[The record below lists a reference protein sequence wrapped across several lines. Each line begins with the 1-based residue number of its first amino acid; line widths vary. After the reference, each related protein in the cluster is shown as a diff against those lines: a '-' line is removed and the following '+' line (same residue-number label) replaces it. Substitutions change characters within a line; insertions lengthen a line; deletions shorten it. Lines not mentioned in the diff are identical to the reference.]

1 MRGRP
6 FEPSYRVTPSSDR
19 NIAGLLTVPHNHPS
33 TPGTHPGEEGE
44 LMKQNE
50 ADKPQHSKRYR
61 VIYADPPW
69 DIAQKGAR
77 GASQHYDVM
86 SLARIKAMPIRD
98 LADDNSTL
106 LLWVT
111 NAALP
116 AGLEV
121 MEAWGFRYIT
131 NVVWDKYYMGLGSY
145 FRGSHEILL
154 HGVRGKAPFKFH
166 GQRSTLLFPRQDHSR
181 KPEEMIPLIERVLDG
196 PYLEL
201 FARQRPNSHKDWSIW
216 GNEVD
221 SDITIPGYPVPSDF
235 ARQSTV
241 NGDQEV

>member
-1 MRGRP
+1 
-6 FEPSYRVTPSSDR
+6 
-19 NIAGLLTVPHNHPS
+19 
-33 TPGTHPGEEGE
+33 
-44 LMKQNE
+44 MK
-50 ADKPQHSKRYR
+50 KPTKRMK

-69 DIAQKGAR
+69 DVAQQGAR
-77 GASQHYDVM
+77 GAIQKYNLM
-86 SLARIKAMPIRD
+86 TLKQIKDMPVAD

-121 MEAWGFRYIT
+121 MNAWGFRYVT
-131 NVVWDKYYMGLGSY
+131 NAVWDKYYMGLGNY

-154 HGVRGKAPFKFH
+154 HGVRGRAPFKFH
-166 GQRSTLLFPRQDHSR
+166 GQRSTLILPRTEHSS
-181 KPEEMIPLIERVLDG
+181 KPSEMIPLIERILDG

-201 FARQRPNSHKDWSIW
+201 FARQRPNSHADWSVW
-216 GNEVD
+216 GNEIE

-235 ARQSTV
+235 AHQNDGRDAAH
-241 NGDQEV
+241 GDQER